1 MMNID
6 EKANEIKRAIAEAA
20 SDESAASDERTAKA
34 LPILVKAINDLS
46 ANDMMY
52 LFGNIK
58 IKNIYGEALKP
69 RAIMTDVFSAML
81 GSKCKEF
88 TDRVQR
94 EIAKEEQK

>member
-20 SDESAASDERTAKA
+20 SDASAAPDERTANA
-34 LPILVKAINDLS
+34 LPILVKAIDDLS
-46 ANDMMY
+46 SHDMMY
-52 LFGNIK
+52 LFGNVK
-58 IKNIYGEALKP
+58 TKNIYGEALKP
-69 RAIMTDVFSAML
+69 RAIMTDVFGAMI

-88 TDRVQR
+88 TARVQQ